1 MTTAKIRLSATADVE
16 EFVSAASKCEYDV
29 DVFYNRFI
37 IDAKSNLGV
46 LSMDLSRELTV
57 KCYGDDPQFFN
68 RIQKFAVA

>member
-37 IDAKSNLGV
+37 IDAKSILGV